1 MSKFVKLYVRELVKL
16 RPVPNLVFL
25 SENML
30 TVKLMY
36 NAALHRKKLLQ
47 DTARKEQMIPVITT
61 SPSEDHTYS
70 AGPTIAA
77 AQGIVHPALPSSS
90 PDEAFEE
97 GSESDDR

>member
-1 MSKFVKLYVRELVKL
+1 
-16 RPVPNLVFL
+16 
-25 SENML
+25 
-30 TVKLMY
+30 MY